1 MEDWLSYALLC
12 WFSIFFVV
20 ASSPNPSTSIFGG
33 KSNTFFRDYEVIT
46 YKTCFISVFLLIYTK
61 KNRGHICSTLDFV
74 FDILWNIYR
83 INSNSR
89 YLGSGQI

>member
-46 YKTCFISVFLLIYTK
+46 YKTCFISVFFSSTQKKIEGTFVAPSISFLIFC
-61 KNRGHICSTLDFV
+61 GIF
-74 FDILWNIYR
+74 IE
-83 INSNSR
+83 
-89 YLGSGQI
+89 

>member
-61 KNRGHICSTLDFV
+61 KIEDTFV
-74 FDILWNIYR
+74 APSISFLIFCGIT
-83 INSNSR
+83 IE
-89 YLGSGQI
+89 

>member
-20 ASSPNPSTSIFGG
+20 ASSPNPSTSIFGC

-61 KNRGHICSTLDFV
+61 KIEGTFV
-74 FDILWNIYR
+74 APSISFLIFCGIS
-83 INSNSR
+83 IE
-89 YLGSGQI
+89 

>member
-33 KSNTFFRDYEVIT
+33 KSNTFFRDNETVYSK
-46 YKTCFISVFLLIYTK
+46 YA
-61 KNRGHICSTLDFV
+61 H
-74 FDILWNIYR
+74 
-83 INSNSR
+83 
-89 YLGSGQI
+89 